1 MKTHLLITAVNKYNP
16 AFYGAGNDL
25 NGCITDAEKMKEIFM
40 QQDLNNGIVQ
50 ILYNEDCRKHEVI
63 ASLKYIALNMVAGD
77 RLIWFHSGHGSYM
90 ETANGRAACRCM
102 HDNVLWDAEVV
113 KLWKDFPK
121 GSYVIA
127 LSDTCFSES
136 NSRNILGLLGNLA
149 IPFYA
154 HLKSRSIELPR
165 MARKSP
171 TKGSIPIKIGFLAIS
186 SCNAFQ
192 VSWEDQNGGI
202 FTQAIE
208 KSIDNSKGLDW
219 EILHERVCRNMP
231 PEYNQNPILETNS
244 GRFGKL
250 IRRLSVTPN

>member
-25 NGCITDAEKMKEIFM
+25 NGCITDAEKMKELFM

-50 ILYNEDCRKHEVI
+50 ILYNEDCRRSEVI
-63 ASLKYIALNMVAGD
+63 ASLKYIAFNMVAGD

-90 ETANGRAACRCM
+90 ETANGRATCRCM

-121 GSYVIA
+121 YSYVIA

-136 NSRNILGLLGNLA
+136 NSRNIIGFPGHRDN
-149 IPFYA
+149 PDDTYM
-154 HLKSRSIELPR
+154 KSRSIELPR
-165 MARKSP
+165 MAKKSP

-186 SCNAFQ
+186 ACTAFQ
-192 VSWEDQNGGI
+192 VSWENNNGGI
-202 FTQAIE
+202 FTQCIE
-208 KSIDNSKGLDW
+208 KAMDNSKGLDW
-219 EILHERVCRNMP
+219 AILHERVCRNMP

-244 GRFGKL
+244 GRLGKL
-250 IRRLSVTPN
+250 IPGFSVYQN

>member
-25 NGCITDAEKMKEIFM
+25 NGCITDAEKMKELLLETDM
-40 QQDLNNGIVQ
+40 QGGFFQT
-50 ILYNEDCRKHEVI
+50 LYDSDCRKSEVVN
-63 ASLKYIALNMVAGD
+63 ALKFMAENMVAGD

-90 ETANGRAACRCM
+90 ETANGRATCRCM

-113 KLWKDFPK
+113 KLWKLFPK

-136 NSRNILGLLGNLA
+136 NSRNAFGFPGHFGI
-149 IPFYA
+149 
-154 HLKSRSIELPR
+154 KSRSIELPR